1 MNAHSSEFF
10 IPLRHRR
17 QDRPP
22 LCVRPGL
29 RRVAALG
36 SVVFACVPALGA
48 APEAGLVASRTG
60 PIEEIIVTGEFRRTT
75 VLDTSASVSVVPLA
89 DYRSGTVNHLEEV
102 LGWLP
107 NVNYASGGARARFLQ
122 IRGIGER
129 GQFAEPLNPS
139 VALMVDG
146 VDLTSL
152 GSAATLFDVEQVE
165 VLRGPQGTLYGAN
178 ALAGLVNVRTAD
190 PTDSWGGRVQFDAGD
205 YSARGVGG
213 VLSGPVAERLAM
225 RVSGRVYRDD
235 GFYRNAYLD
244 RDDTSAR
251 DEVTLRGKMVFEPDE
266 AQTWTLALGHVDV
279 DNGFDAFSLDNS
291 RRTLSDAPG
300 QDQQRAT
307 YGSLGLVRDISPAT
321 RFEGVLGL
329 ARGETDYGYDEDW
342 TFDGF
347 HPDGYA
353 STDRYVRDR
362 DTASLDLRW
371 LSGPSGRLF
380 GSADWVV
387 GLYGLTEDAGLER
400 QYTFADPFDS
410 DHSID
415 RLAVYGEVVE
425 PLSES
430 LRVTAGLRFERY
442 ASTYRDSAGVRFD
455 PEDDLL
461 GGRVVL
467 SWDYRAGAMAYA
479 SIARGYKAGGFNISG
494 TLDADLRE
502 YDPEA
507 LWNYE
512 VGLKGRWLD
521 DRLEARLALFS
532 MHRDDVQVGT
542 SITRVRADGSAE
554 FIDLISNAAEGDNR
568 GLELEARYRVAEPVT
583 LFASVGLLDS
593 AFDDF
598 INSSGEDLDGEPEA
612 HAPEWQTW
620 FGVEYAFAPRWFL
633 RVEGEGKDAFFY
645 SNSER
650 FVPRQSDVHSSGYL
664 LWHAS
669 LGYDAER
676 YSLKLW
682 ARNLGDEDVAT
693 RGYYFG
699 NDPRDGYAANG
710 YTQFGEPRR
719 VGITLTVWN

>member
-1 MNAHSSEFF
+1 M
-10 IPLRHRR
+10 
-17 QDRPP
+17 
-22 LCVRPGL
+22 
-29 RRVAALG
+29 
-36 SVVFACVPALGA
+36 
-48 APEAGLVASRTG
+48 
-60 PIEEIIVTGEFRRTT
+60 IEEIIVTGEFRRTT
-75 VLDTSASVSVVPLA
+75 VQDTSASVSVVPLA

-107 NVNYASGGARARFLQ
+107 NVNYASGGSRARFLQ

-139 VALMVDG
+139 VALMIDG

-178 ALAGLVNVRTAD
+178 ALAGLVNVRTPD
-190 PTDSWGGRVQFDAGD
+190 PTTRWGGRAQFDAGD
-205 YSARGVGG
+205 YAAAGVGG
-213 VLSGPVAERLAM
+213 VLSGPVDERLGL

-244 RDDTSAR
+244 RDDTGAR
-251 DEVTLRGKMVFEPDE
+251 DEVTLRGKLRFEPDE
-266 AQTWTLALGHVDV
+266 RQAWTVGVGHIDV
-279 DNGFDAFSLDNS
+279 DNGFDAFTLDGS
-291 RRTLSDAPG
+291 RRTRSDAPG
-300 QDQQRAT
+300 QDQQRVT
-307 YGSLGLVRDISPAT
+307 YGSLGLERDFASSS
-321 RFEGVLGL
+321 RFEGVLAL

-353 STDRYVRDR
+353 STDRYLRDR
-362 DTASLDLRW
+362 ETASVDLRW

-380 GSADWVV
+380 DAADWVIGV
-387 GLYGLTEDAGLER
+387 YGLTEEAALER
-400 QYTFADPFDS
+400 QYTFADAFDS
-410 DHSID
+410 DHTID
-415 RLAVYGEVVE
+415 RGAVYGEVVQ
-425 PLSES
+425 PLSET
-430 LRVTAGLRFERY
+430 LRLTAGLRFEHYR
-442 ASTYRDSAGVRFD
+442 SSYRDSAGVRFD
-455 PEDDLL
+455 PDDALL

-479 SIARGYKAGGFNISG
+479 SVARGYKPGGFNISG

-512 VGLKGRWLD
+512 LGLKGRWLD
-521 DRLEARLALFS
+521 DRLEASVSLFA

-568 GLELEARYRVAEPVT
+568 GLELETRYRLAAPVT
-583 LFASVGLLDS
+583 LFASLGLLNS

-598 INSSGEDLDGEPEA
+598 INSSGEDLDGESEA

-620 FGVEYAFAPRWFL
+620 FGAEYAFAPGWYL
-633 RVEGEGKDAFFY
+633 RLEGEGKDAFFF

-650 FVPRQSDVHSSGYL
+650 YVPRQSDVHSSAYL

-669 LGYDAER
+669 LGYDSER
-676 YSLKLW
+676 FGVKLW

-699 NDPRDGYAANG
+699 NDPRDGYAARG
-710 YTQFGEPRR
+710 YTQLGEPRR
-719 VGITLTVWN
+719 IGITLTVWN